1 MKRFVLASCA
11 FAVLIFLSVFKIKLE
26 EKIDHIFSV
35 ILAAVSPIYAWIV
48 SEWIVNEA
56 KCAVAPTDIFHKEP
70 LWIAI
75 SLGSV
80 VLVYLL
86 LLFITNRIAAAS
98 LITSML
104 SIALGFAVFIVY
116 ELRGIPM
123 MAPDMLTIKT
133 ATSVMNDYTIQLSYL
148 QLMAILLQSAY
159 FI

>member
-1 MKRFVLASCA
+1 MLNFEIQCVFAGKEKKKKLTAVIKIVIAVLLFGYFISVKKLYAVENDFFMKRFVLASCA

-80 VLVYLL
+80 VL
-86 LLFITNRIAAAS
+86 
-98 LITSML
+98 
-104 SIALGFAVFIVY
+104 
-116 ELRGIPM
+116 
-123 MAPDMLTIKT
+123 
-133 ATSVMNDYTIQLSYL
+133 IQD
-148 QLMAILLQSAY
+148 
-159 FI
+159 